1 MVAPLVDLRLLQV
14 IRPHIVA
21 GGFLGYLVGML
32 FSLNLGGS
40 VQWTWFALGY
50 LIVLFEDL
58 STHYNND
65 YYDVEIDRHAPFK
78 PFGSVNLFIE
88 HPELRGSAFLVAVG
102 FSALSLLCASAMV
115 LMSASWHLLAVVVLF
130 NVLGWLYS
138 APPIRLHSRRL
149 GEITIAVGTGFCVP
163 AVGYIV
169 ARGAIDDVFLLF
181 SVPLVLYGF
190 VLSLC
195 LQVPD
200 LESDQALGKR
210 TLVGLIG
217 RRYSYLLVL
226 LSSVAASV
234 SYIYLVPDVTGV
246 NWMMPLIS
254 LVPVISCLV
263 SVLLLNDS
271 QAHARF
277 FTSVNV
283 SALFLLLI
291 GLNIALLFGM
301 N

>member
-1 MVAPLVDLRLLQV
+1 MVDLKLLKV

-21 GGFLGYLVGML
+21 GGFLGYLVGAL

-40 VQWTWFALGY
+40 FSWTRFALGY
-50 LIVLFEDL
+50 LVVLFMDL

-88 HPELRGSAFLVAVG
+88 HPELRGSAFLAAVG
-102 FSALSLLCASAMV
+102 FSAMSLLLASAIV
-115 LMSASWHLLAVVVLF
+115 LMGSAWHLFAVVVLF

-138 APPIRLHSRRL
+138 APPVRLHSRRL
-149 GEITIAVGTGFCVP
+149 GEATIAVGTGFCVP

-169 ARGAIDDVFLLF
+169 ARGAVDGTFLLF
-181 SVPLVLYGF
+181 SAPLVLYGF

-195 LQVPD
+195 LQMPD
-200 LESDQALGKR
+200 LETDQALGKM

-217 RRYSYLLVL
+217 RRCSYLLVL
-226 LSSVAASV
+226 LSSVAASAFYFV
-234 SYIYLVPDVTGV
+234 LLPKTGV
-246 NWMMPLIS
+246 FEMMPLVS
-254 LVPVISCLV
+254 LVPVISSLL

-271 QAHARF
+271 RAQARL
-277 FTSVNV
+277 FTRVNV
-283 SALFLLLI
+283 SALFLLLVGLDTALLL
-291 GLNIALLFGM
+291 GLN
-301 N
+301 

>member
-1 MVAPLVDLRLLQV
+1 MGGLPLYLLLLVA
-14 IRPHIVA
+14 A
-21 GGFLGYLVGML
+21 
-32 FSLNLGGS
+32 
-40 VQWTWFALGY
+40 T
-50 LIVLFEDL
+50 
-58 STHYNND
+58 
-65 YYDVEIDRHAPFK
+65 
-78 PFGSVNLFIE
+78 NLF
-88 HPELRGSAFLVAVG
+88 
-102 FSALSLLCASAMV
+102 
-115 LMSASWHLLAVVVLF
+115 
-130 NVLGWLYS
+130 GWMYS
-138 APPIRLHSRRL
+138 APPSRLNSRGL
-149 GEITIAVGTGFCVP
+149 GEVTIAVGTGFCVP

-181 SVPLVLYGF
+181 SAPLVLYGF

-200 LESDQALGKR
+200 LESDEALGKR

-246 NWMMPLIS
+246 FLMMPFIS
-254 LVPVISCLV
+254 LVPVASSLAC
-263 SVLLLNDS
+263 VLLLNDS
-271 QAHARF
+271 RAHARL
-277 FTSVNV
+277 FTRVNV

-291 GLNIALLFGM
+291 GLNVALLLGL

>member
-1 MVAPLVDLRLLQV
+1 MVDLRLLKV

-21 GGFLGYLVGML
+21 GGFLGYLVGAL

-40 VQWTWFALGY
+40 VSWTGFILGY

-58 STHYNND
+58 ATHFNND

-102 FSALSLLCASAMV
+102 FSVLSLLCALGMV
-115 LMSASWHLLAVVVLF
+115 LMGSMWHLLVVVFLF
-130 NVLGWLYS
+130 SVLGWLYS

-234 SYIYLVPDVTGV
+234 SYIYLVPEFAGISWVLSFISV
-246 NWMMPLIS
+246 VPLASS
-254 LVPVISCLV
+254 LT
-263 SVLLLNDS
+263 SVLFLNDGHL
-271 QAHARF
+271 HARL
-277 FTSVNV
+277 FTRVNV
-283 SALFLLLI
+283 SALFVLLAGFNIVLLL
-291 GLNIALLFGM
+291 GLS
-301 N
+301 